1 MKPTPKEIKEFA
13 KQMSDLV
20 YDISNEMETTM
31 NLDSKVPIEFISK
44 VMDTDGAKIRKLL
57 AAAIEQDVK
66 INTSLYLEDKP
77 VANMVNLTEPK
88 LTYQVSL
95 RDFEYVIS
103 DYIEKKYAK
112 ENHEPKSEEA
122 KFDKETLSKQIF
134 LTRVLSAQYAQRI
147 KRDKID
153 TRKKKDLEN
162 SALLKEISELL
173 TEIKKNNC

>member
-77 VANMVNLTEPK
+77 VANIVNLTEPK

-112 ENHEPKSEEA
+112 ENHEPKSE
-122 KFDKETLSKQIF
+122 
-134 LTRVLSAQYAQRI
+134 
-147 KRDKID
+147 
-153 TRKKKDLEN
+153 
-162 SALLKEISELL
+162 
-173 TEIKKNNC
+173 